1 MVNMNWI
8 LDTLMV
14 ESTAFVEMDVGG
26 GRRTEE
32 KGGKQGEGESQMTP
46 RFVGS
51 TDRKMKFLLTAPI

>member
-1 MVNMNWI
+1 MNWI

-26 GRRTEE
+26 GRTEE
-32 KGGKQGEGESQMTP
+32 TAGRQGEGESQMTP

-51 TDRKMKFLLTAPI
+51 TDRRMKFLLTAPI

>member
-1 MVNMNWI
+1 
-8 LDTLMV
+8 MV

-51 TDRKMKFLLTAPI
+51 TDRRMKFLLTAPI